1 MPEIRNKQKE
11 RQHAENYLMCRFF
24 SAQEH
29 KCDGN
34 DGNSVQRNARP
45 AARIEYK
52 SGTNTSDV
60 VLEADISA

>member
-34 DGNSVQRNARP
+34 DGNSGQRKARP
-45 AARIEYK
+45 TARID
-52 SGTNTSDV
+52 GTDKRGQK
-60 VLEADISA
+60 LIIIIA